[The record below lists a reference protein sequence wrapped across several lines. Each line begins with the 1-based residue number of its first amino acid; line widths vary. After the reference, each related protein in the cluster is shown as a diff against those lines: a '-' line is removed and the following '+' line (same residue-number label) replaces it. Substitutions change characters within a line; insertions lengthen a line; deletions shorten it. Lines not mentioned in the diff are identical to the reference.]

1 MHTISKTELKEIIK
15 LKRKKHRKEHKLVI
29 VEGIRLIE
37 ELVNQNIPFEKLF
50 FSEKTQRI
58 IDILEKSRCEVFHIK
73 DYELDNI
80 CSTNNPQN
88 IAGIIKIRHNPIS
101 KFNKIVYLDQ
111 ISDPGNLGT
120 IIRTAVAASIDGIIT
135 SQNCVDIYNSK
146 SIRASMGTVFFAPIE
161 THDFEWLQNQNSE
174 IIVSSLDSDAVNYE
188 TIDKVDKSSILVIG
202 SEAHGISEKIVKIAN
217 QKIKI
222 PLSEKIESLNA
233 AISTAILISKIFG
246 FKG

>member
-1 MHTISKTELKEIIK
+1 NM
-15 LKRKKHRKEHKLVI
+15 
-29 VEGIRLIE
+29 
-37 ELVNQNIPFEKLF
+37 
-50 FSEKTQRI
+50 
-58 IDILEKSRCEVFHIK
+58 
-73 DYELDNI
+73 
-80 CSTNNPQN
+80 
-88 IAGIIKIRHNPIS
+88 
-101 KFNKIVYLDQ
+101 
-111 ISDPGNLGT
+111 GT

-161 THDFEWLQNQNSE
+161 THDFDWLQNQNSE